1 MPSPKKPDFGG
12 ARGSNTGDD
21 FHEFWAMRQALRL
34 IERGSG
40 LSAMALEGLTA
51 DVGTGSDWDGVD
63 CTLLYGTERETT
75 ADRIELQQLKYSA
88 ANASASWTVA
98 RISAA
103 KTSKPESSVIGRM
116 ATAYAALVA
125 KRSAHDP
132 ITVSVQ
138 LVTNQQIDDALSKA
152 IGEGKAID
160 VADQSKIPEIS
171 SDLQTLVKA
180 SGLALSDFCRFTR
193 SFDLVGATGS
203 RFLIENDVLK
213 RISQWEDIEFVEI
226 ASELRRYVHD
236 LMLPERAGEFVTP
249 DDILLKL
256 GAGDPSVLFPA
267 PSYID
272 FVDQPVKRESILDA
286 AKALGR
292 DENQYL
298 CLHGNGGLGK
308 TTALQLIAAELPER
322 SVMVVYDCYGA
333 GSYLDA
339 SKSRHRQRDA
349 FVQLANEMAERLQLP
364 TYLVPRDRTDFPRA
378 LRRRIEEAATLLSS
392 LSEEALLV
400 ITADA
405 IDNASTAARSKHPP
419 EPSFAQDLM
428 SLDDLPTN
436 VRILVSCRTSRLPE
450 LSIPARFQRIELKPF
465 APPETAEY
473 VRKFWNAD
481 DDWIDEFHKLSKGVP
496 RVQSYALKSA
506 TDDYAQAIDALRPDG
521 KALDQIFQTQLIE
534 AFRKH
539 GDEGA
544 IRRFCAA
551 VTHLPRP
558 VPIEV
563 LSSVLN
569 VSRSALVDI
578 VADLVPGFTLDDDK
592 IGFADEDFEAYARA
606 AGAEQLSEITR
617 AAADYFL
624 ATASTSAYAA
634 LAVVPMMFSAGQYE
648 NLLNLVESEPEP
660 PTGLLP
666 DVAQRREIGIQRLHT
681 AIRVCR
687 TAGNNSRALRF
698 ILMGAEA
705 VHSDDNLR
713 QFLIA
718 HRSLSVRFAED
729 SVRRLVLRDPDYVAS
744 HGPVLLQMIGHRT
757 GPNNRSSAHELRKR
771 VNAWFRLRWDTYEED
786 RAEHEH
792 ARAWSIEAEDF
803 AQILCADLSTSGVSA
818 AVSRYRGVRP
828 WRFAMNAGLAVVD
841 RLLAKGK
848 FEIVNEIAD
857 SLPLHRAVFVLVPLA
872 MSGAVVD
879 LARLEKGV
887 RALYALA
894 KPSAKLLERHGLN
907 QEIGPKIVDIIIS
920 GVELLVMRGRPPA
933 ELKSWLSPFVDTET
947 RRVDRLYGSH
957 HNLLDA
963 IMRCFYLCEA
973 LEGRAGKDVDPLAS
987 RPKPEG
993 KPNNSRGYQDTSQHD
1008 RELHEVVGSVSRVYA
1023 WRAQFIAAN
1032 GTMGATDGLAQDAL
1046 RHLSE
1051 NAWSINRH
1059 YESSGMRAKAAE
1071 SIAILAGEPK
1081 LAKEVVQF
1089 ALTVRN
1095 RWSSHGARNAETLLA
1110 RLRNVKA
1117 LHGDLVSSIANDAHN
1132 VRRDK
1137 IGAADKSSILARFAE
1152 WLLWISP
1159 DDSRALFDVALEVA
1173 AELDSEIMDQIRA
1186 VAALVKRGQSATESP
1201 EMELA
1206 RAFSDV
1212 LEDAGIRLENV
1223 EGFPWDAGMRTLVLL
1238 DLNTALSC
1246 AARWQDT
1253 DVASF
1258 HQTLNTLIDEGVR
1271 RQQLSAGQS
1280 ASLMLFLKEVEA
1292 EPVVSVIDAAREH
1305 HLICVRLAEFFAE
1318 NILLER
1324 VAFDDAATSL
1334 IVNKGSGRWSDEYKR
1349 QKHFLRSLA
1358 AAPSDEPIVTRTGSR
1373 RHQRETIQVTWTRE
1387 DLTDSE
1393 RLGQK
1398 IERALTDARDQKRYV
1413 SALEILATAR
1423 GAVDLTDRVAHL
1435 DALIT
1440 MKADISDSDFVSGLL
1455 AALSEWK
1462 SQPAIQRWCRTKLP
1476 DAISEYLPAFSR
1488 YFPRDD
1494 GRLDRALELSEA
1506 STEQV
1511 LSILMSGI
1519 ERNVG
1524 VMSAGA
1530 LFAIVGRVA
1539 VSLPAAEARETAAW
1553 YIRRLYDRLAD
1564 EDKASPDVADI
1575 PTTTDQALGRFFFSL
1590 LGDVDVYVR
1599 WRAAHAVRYLAH
1611 FGEKSTFEAVW
1622 GQFQRTIDIAFRQPD
1637 APYYWLASRLWLL
1650 IATDRIAQDYSALVA
1665 PIGSQLFSVATDQ
1678 SLPHILMRDYAA
1690 DTCRKLVAANA
1701 MNLTRVQTKELKSV
1715 NKSRLP
1721 KGTKKERNYGGYNF
1735 FDQRKNPRLRFHFDM
1750 MDTLRYWYSS
1760 WIGIFEDLTEGDFV
1774 ETADKY
1780 ISDVWG
1786 VIDEPPYGSSEK
1798 RKGRFNDRSWQR
1810 SSHSHGSLPTLE
1822 RYQSHLEWHAMWCAG
1837 GEILKSHR
1845 LAKQD
1850 WDYGSLGYEIRID
1863 KLTVPP
1869 IWLSDLVGSRPLLEG
1884 FWRPPQRPI
1893 SEWRKDATDTEIIAE
1908 IMVADRPGYLVVDQ
1922 STTTASRT
1930 FRHEVRIHTSLVSPA
1945 TASALVRALQT
1956 TWDDFDYRIP
1966 PEGDDL
1972 EIDDGDYVLRGWLKS
1987 NDGDSR
1993 FDRNDRFCN
2002 AARRIECEPGRTITS
2017 MLGLSRSTDRGARWF
2032 RSNHSEPTF
2041 LYEVWGHP
2049 EVEDDRE
2056 IYYDDDVRSGGYR
2069 LLVRISDLAEFLHSQ
2084 GMDLI
2089 LEAGLHRDEKGK
2101 SSSSYDDKESTEVRF
2116 DRLFLFKMDGTIQA
2130 AERDVGTWRQDS

>member
-1 MPSPKKPDFGG
+1 
-12 ARGSNTGDD
+12 
-21 FHEFWAMRQALRL
+21 MRQALCL

-51 DVGTGSDWDGVD
+51 DAGTGGEWDGVD
-63 CTLLYGTERETT
+63 CTLLYGAERETT
-75 ADRIELQQLKYSA
+75 ADRVELQQLKYSA

-103 KTSKPESSVIGRM
+103 KTAKPESSVIGKM

-125 KRSAHDP
+125 KRTAYAP

-138 LVTNQQIDDALSKA
+138 LVTNQQIDDALIQA
-152 IGEGKAID
+152 IDEAKAID
-160 VADQSKIPEIS
+160 VSGRSKRPEIS
-171 SDLQTLVKA
+171 SNLQTLVKA
-180 SGLALSDFCRFTR
+180 SGLALSDFCQFAR

-203 RFLIENDVLK
+203 RFLIESDVLK

-236 LMLPERAGEFVTP
+236 LMLPERAGELITP
-249 DDILLKL
+249 HDILLKL

-272 FVDQPVKRESILDA
+272 FVDQPVKRTSISDA
-286 AKALGR
+286 AKALGG
-292 DENQYL
+292 DENQYF
-298 CLHGNGGLGK
+298 CLHGSGGLGK

-349 FVQLANEMAERLQLP
+349 FVQLANEIAESLQLP
-364 TYLVPRDRTDFPRA
+364 TYLVPRDHTDFPRA
-378 LRRRIEEAATLLSS
+378 LRRRIDEAAKLLSS
-392 LSEEALLV
+392 LSDKALLV
-400 ITADA
+400 VTADA

-436 VRILVSCRTSRLPE
+436 VRVLVSCRSSRLSE
-450 LSIPARFQRIELKPF
+450 LSIPARFRRIELEPF
-465 APPETAEY
+465 ALPETAEY
-473 VRKFWNAD
+473 VRKFWNAS

-506 TDDYAQAIDALRPDG
+506 PEDYAQAINALRPDG
-521 KALDQIFQTQLIE
+521 KALGQIFQTQLVE
-534 AFRKH
+534 AFRKY
-539 GDEGA
+539 GDEQA

-558 VPIEV
+558 VPIDV
-563 LSSVLN
+563 LSSVLD
-569 VSRSALVDI
+569 VSKSALVDI
-578 VADLVPGFTLDDDK
+578 VADLVPGFTLDDGK

-606 AGAEQLSEITR
+606 AGAEQLADITR
-617 AAADYFL
+617 GAADHFF

-648 NLLNLVESEPEP
+648 SLLNFVEREPEP
-660 PTGLLP
+660 PAGLLP
-666 DVAQRREIGIQRLHT
+666 DVAQRREIGIQRLRT

-698 ILMGAEA
+698 IMMGAEA

-713 QFLIA
+713 QFLVA
-718 HRSLSVRFAED
+718 HRSLSIRFAED
-729 SVRRLVLRDPDYVAS
+729 SVRRLVLRDPDNVKS
-744 HGPVLLQMIGHRT
+744 HGPILLQMIGHQT
-757 GPNNRSSAHELRKR
+757 GPDNSSSARELRKR

-786 RAEHEH
+786 RAEHER

-803 AQILCADLSTSGVSA
+803 AQILYADLSSSGVSA
-818 AVSRYRGVRP
+818 AVSRYRGLRP
-828 WRFAMNAGLAVVD
+828 WRFAMDAGLAVVD
-841 RLLAKGK
+841 RLLAEGQ
-848 FEIVNEIAD
+848 IDVVREIAD

-872 MSGAVVD
+872 MSGVPVD
-879 LARLEKGV
+879 LKRLERGV
-887 RALYALA
+887 RALSALA
-894 KPSAKLLERHGLN
+894 KPNAKLLERYGPS
-907 QEIGPKIVDIIIS
+907 QEIGPQIVDIIIS
-920 GVELLVMRGRPPA
+920 GIELLVMRGRHPT
-933 ELKSWLSPFVDTET
+933 ELKSWLSPFLDPET
-947 RRVDRLYGSH
+947 RRIDRLYGSH
-957 HNLLDA
+957 HVLLDA
-963 IMRCFYLCEA
+963 IMRSYFLCEA
-973 LEGRAGKDVDPLAS
+973 LEGRVGKDVDPLAP

-993 KPNNSRGYQDTSQHD
+993 KPDSGRGYQDTSQHD
-1008 RELHEVVGSVSRVYA
+1008 RELREVVGSVSRAYA
-1023 WRAQFIAAN
+1023 WRAQFIASSSTIEA
-1032 GTMGATDGLAQDAL
+1032 DSGLAQDAL

-1071 SIAILAGEPK
+1071 SIAILAGEPR
-1081 LAKEVVQF
+1081 LAKEIVQF

-1095 RWSSHGARNAETLLA
+1095 RWSSYGARNADTLLA

-1117 LHGDLVSSIANDAHN
+1117 LHGDLVSSIANEAHN

-1137 IGAADKSSILARFAE
+1137 IGAADKSSILAQFAE

-1159 DDSRALFDVALEVA
+1159 DDSRALFDTALEVA

-1186 VAALVKRGQSATESP
+1186 VAALAERGQSAAKAP

-1206 RAFSDV
+1206 RAFSNV

-1223 EGFPWDAGMRTLVLL
+1223 EGFPWDAGIRTLVLL

-1246 AARWQDT
+1246 SARWQDT

-1258 HQTLNTLIDEGVR
+1258 RQTLNPLIDEGVKR
-1271 RQQLSAGQS
+1271 RQLSAGQS
-1280 ASLMLFLKEVEA
+1280 ASLMLFLREVEA

-1305 HLICVRLAEFFAE
+1305 HPICVQLAEFFAE

-1324 VAFDDAATSL
+1324 VAFGDAATSL
-1334 IVNKGSGRWSDEYKR
+1334 VINKGSGRWSDKYKE

-1358 AAPSDEPIVTRTGSR
+1358 EAPSEQPVITRTGAR
-1373 RHQRETIQVTWTRE
+1373 KQKREKLEVTWTRD

-1398 IERALTDARDQKRYV
+1398 LESTLTEARDQKRYV

-1423 GAVDLTDRVAHL
+1423 MAVDLADRLAHL
-1435 DALIT
+1435 EALIE
-1440 MKADISDSDFVSGLL
+1440 MKANIADSDLVSGLL

-1462 SQPAIQRWCRTKLP
+1462 TQPAVQRWCRTKLP

-1506 STEQV
+1506 SPEQV

-1539 VSLPAAEARETAAW
+1539 VSLPSVDAHETAAW
-1553 YIRRLYDRLAD
+1553 YIWRLYDRLSD

-1575 PTTTDQALGRFFFSL
+1575 PHTTEQALGRFFFSL

-1599 WRAAHAVRYLAH
+1599 WRAAHAVRCLAH
-1611 FGEKSTFEAVW
+1611 FGERSTFEAVW
-1622 GQFQRTIDIAFRQPD
+1622 GQFERTTDIAFRQPD

-1650 IATDRIAQDYSALVA
+1650 IATDRIALDCPALVA
-1665 PIGSQLFSVATDQ
+1665 PIGSRLFAVATNKA
-1678 SLPHILMRDYAA
+1678 LPHILMRDYAA
-1690 DTCRKLVAANA
+1690 DACRKLLAANA
-1701 MNLTRVQTKELKSV
+1701 MNFTRVQTKELKSV
-1715 NKSRLP
+1715 NKSLLP
-1721 KGTKKERNYGGYNF
+1721 KGTKKGRNYGSYNF
-1735 FDQRKNPRLRFHFDM
+1735 FNQKKNPRLRFHFDT

-1760 WIGIFEDLTEGDFV
+1760 WIGIFEDLTEADFI

-1786 VIDEPPYGSSEK
+1786 VVDDPPYGSREK
-1798 RKGRFNDRSWQR
+1798 RNGRFNDRSWQR

-1837 GEILKSHR
+1837 GKTLETHR
-1845 LAKQD
+1845 LAQQE
-1850 WDYGSLGYEIRID
+1850 WDYGSLEYEIRID
-1863 KLTVPP
+1863 KLTEPP

-1884 FWRPPQRPI
+1884 FWRPPQRPVA
-1893 SEWRKDATDTEIIAE
+1893 EWRKDATDTEILAE

-1922 STTTASRT
+1922 SATTVSRA
-1930 FRHEVRIHTSLVSPA
+1930 FRHEVRINTSLVSSA
-1945 TASALVRALQT
+1945 TALALVRALQT
-1956 TWDDFDYRIP
+1956 TWDSFDYRIP
-1966 PEGDDL
+1966 PESDDL
-1972 EIDDGDYVLRGWLKS
+1972 EINDGDYQLRGWLRS

-1993 FDRNDRFCN
+1993 FDRTDRFSN
-2002 AARRIECEPGRTITS
+2002 SIRRIECEPGRAVKEA
-2017 MLGLSRSTDRGARWF
+2017 LGLSYQFDQCARWY
-2032 RSNHSEPTF
+2032 RANDSEPTF
-2041 LYEVWGHP
+2041 IYEAWGHP
-2049 EVEDDRE
+2049 EAENDRE
-2056 IYYDDDVRSGGYR
+2056 AYYGDDVRSDGYR
-2069 LLVRISDLAEFLHSQ
+2069 LLVRISDLAEFLNGQ
-2084 GMDLI
+2084 GTDLI

-2116 DRLFLFKMDGTIQA
+2116 DRLFLFRLDGTIQA
-2130 AERDVGTWRQDS
+2130 AERDVGAWR

>member
-1 MPSPKKPDFGG
+1 MASSPKADFGG

-34 IERGSG
+34 IERDSR
-40 LSAMALEGLTA
+40 LRAMALEGLSA
-51 DVGTGSDWDGVD
+51 DAGTGSEWDGVD
-63 CTLLYGTERETT
+63 CTLLYGAEGETT
-75 ADRIELQQLKYSA
+75 ADRVELQQLKYSA
-88 ANASASWTVA
+88 ANASASWTIS

-103 KTSKPESSVIGRM
+103 KTAKPESSVIGKM
-116 ATAYAALVA
+116 AKAYTALVA
-125 KRSAHDP
+125 KRIAHDP
-132 ITVSVQ
+132 ITVTVQ
-138 LVTNQQIDDALSKA
+138 LVTNQRIDDALIKAIDEAKA
-152 IGEGKAID
+152 IG
-160 VADQSKIPEIS
+160 VSNQSKRPKIS
-171 SDLQTLVKA
+171 NDLQTLTKA
-180 SGLALSDFCRFTR
+180 SGLALSDFCEFAR

-236 LMLPERAGEFVTP
+236 LMLPERAGEFITP
-249 DDILLKL
+249 HDILLKL

-272 FVDQPVKRESILDA
+272 FVDQPVKRKSISNA
-286 AKALGR
+286 AKALGSGG
-292 DENQYL
+292 NQYF

-308 TTALQLIAAELPER
+308 TTALQLIAAELPQQ
-322 SVMVVYDCYGA
+322 SVMIVYDCYGA

-349 FVQLANEMAERLQLP
+349 FVQLANDVAESLQLP
-364 TYLVPRDRTDFPRA
+364 NYLVPRDNTDFPRA
-378 LRRRIEEAATLLSS
+378 LRRRIEEAAKLVSS
-392 LSEEALLV
+392 LNDEALLV
-400 ITADA
+400 FAVDA

-419 EPSFAQDLM
+419 EPSFAQDFM
-428 SLDDLPTN
+428 SLDDIPTN

-450 LSIPARFQRIELKPF
+450 LSIPARFQRIELEPF
-465 APPETAEY
+465 ALPETAEY

-481 DDWIDEFHKLSKGVP
+481 DDWINEFHKLSKGVP

-506 TDDYAQAIDALRPDG
+506 TDDYALAIDALRPYG
-521 KALDQIFQTQLIE
+521 KALDQIFQTQLVA

-539 GDEGA
+539 GDEQA

-551 VTHLPRP
+551 VTLLPRP
-558 VPIEV
+558 VPIGA

-569 VSRSALVDI
+569 VSSSALVDI

-592 IGFADEDFEAYARA
+592 IGFADEDFEAYART
-606 AGAEQLSEITR
+606 AGAEQLSDVTS

-634 LAVVPMMFSAGQYE
+634 LAVVPMMFSANRHE
-648 NLLNLVESEPEP
+648 NLLNFVEREPEP

-666 DVAQRREIGIQRLHT
+666 DVVQRREIGVQRLRT
-681 AIRVCR
+681 AIKVCR

-698 ILMGAEA
+698 IMMGAEA

-713 QFLIA
+713 QFLIE

-744 HGPVLLQMIGHRT
+744 HGPILLQMIGHQK
-757 GPNNRSSAHELRKR
+757 GPDNRSSVYELRKR
-771 VNAWFRLRWDTYEED
+771 VNAWLRLRWDTYEED

-792 ARAWSIEAEDF
+792 ARAWSIEADDF
-803 AQILCADLSTSGVSA
+803 AQILYADLSTAGVSA
-818 AVSRYRGVRP
+818 AVGRYRGLRP
-828 WRFAMNAGLAVVD
+828 WRFAMDAGLAVVD
-841 RLLAKGK
+841 RLLAEGQ
-848 FEIVNEIAD
+848 FEIVSEIVD
-857 SLPLHRAVFVLVPLA
+857 SLPLHRAVFVLVSLA

-879 LARLEKGV
+879 LARLEDGV
-887 RALYALA
+887 RALSSLA
-894 KPSAKLLERHGLN
+894 KPSAKLLERYGPN
-907 QEIGPKIVDIIIS
+907 QEIGPQIVDIIIS
-920 GVELLVMRGRPPA
+920 GVELLVMRGRLPT
-933 ELKSWLSPFVDTET
+933 ELKSWLSPFLDAEA
-947 RRVDRLYGSH
+947 RRIDRLYASH
-957 HNLLDA
+957 HVLLDA
-963 IMRCFYLCEA
+963 IMRSYFLCEA
-973 LEGRAGKDVDPLAS
+973 LEGRVGKGVDPLAP
-987 RPKPEG
+987 RPKPEE
-993 KPNNSRGYQDTSQHD
+993 KPDSARGYQDTSQHD
-1008 RELHEVVGSVSRVYA
+1008 RELREVVGSVSKVYA
-1023 WRAQFIAAN
+1023 WRAQVIASS
-1032 GTMGATDGLAQDAL
+1032 GTLGAADGLAQDAL

-1071 SIAILAGEPK
+1071 SIAILAGEPT
-1081 LAKEVVQF
+1081 LSKEIVQF
-1089 ALTVRN
+1089 SLAVRN
-1095 RWSSHGARNAETLLA
+1095 RWSSYGARNAETLLA

-1117 LHGDLVSSIANDAHN
+1117 LHGDLVSSIANEAHN

-1186 VAALVKRGQSATESP
+1186 VAALVERGQPATESP
-1201 EMELA
+1201 KMELA

-1223 EGFPWDAGMRTLVLL
+1223 EGFPWDAGMRTLALL

-1258 HQTLNTLIDEGVR
+1258 HQTLNPVINEGVKR
-1271 RQQLSAGQS
+1271 RQLSAGQS
-1280 ASLMLFLKEVEA
+1280 ASLMLFLNEVEA
-1292 EPVVSVIDAAREH
+1292 GSVASVIDATLEH
-1305 HLICVRLAEFFAE
+1305 HPICVRLAEFFAE
-1318 NILLER
+1318 NILLQR
-1324 VAFDDAATSL
+1324 VAFGDAATHL
-1334 IVNKGSGRWSDEYKR
+1334 VVNKGSGRWSDEYKR

-1358 AAPSDEPIVTRTGSR
+1358 ATPSDEPIVTRTGSR
-1373 RHQRETIQVTWTRE
+1373 RHQREIIHVTWTRD

-1398 IERALTDARDQKRYV
+1398 LERTLTDARDQKRYV
-1413 SALEILATAR
+1413 SALEVLGTAR
-1423 GAVDLTDRVAHL
+1423 MAVDLTDRVAHL

-1440 MKADISDSDFVSGLL
+1440 MKADILDSDFVSGLL

-1462 SQPAIQRWCRTKLP
+1462 SQPAVQRWCRTKLP

-1506 STEQV
+1506 SAEQV

-1539 VSLPAAEARETAAW
+1539 VSLPAGDARETATW
-1553 YIRRLYDRLAD
+1553 YIRRLHDRLAV
-1564 EDKASPDVADI
+1564 EDKAAPEVADI
-1575 PTTTDQALGRFFFSL
+1575 PISTDQALGRFLFSL

-1599 WRAAHAVRYLAH
+1599 WRGAHAVRCLSH

-1622 GQFQRTIDIAFRQPD
+1622 DQFRRTTDVAFRQPD
-1637 APYYWLASRLWLL
+1637 APYYWLASRLWLV
-1650 IATDRIAQDYSALVA
+1650 IATDRIAEDYPKFVA
-1665 PIGSQLFSVATDQ
+1665 PISSQLFSVATDK

-1690 DTCRKLVAANA
+1690 DACRKLVAANA
-1701 MNLTRVQTKELKSV
+1701 MSLTRVQTKELKSV
-1715 NKSRLP
+1715 NKSSLP
-1721 KGTKKERNYGGYNF
+1721 KGTKKERNYGSYNF
-1735 FDQRKNPRLRFHFDM
+1735 FDQRDNPRLRFHFDT

-1786 VIDEPPYGSSEK
+1786 VIDEPPYGSKEK

-1822 RYQSHLEWHAMWCAG
+1822 RYQAHLEWHAMWCAG
-1837 GEILKSHR
+1837 GEILTSHR
-1845 LAKQD
+1845 LAQQE
-1850 WDYGSLGYEIRID
+1850 WDYGSLDYEIRID

-1893 SEWRKDATDTEIIAE
+1893 SEWRTDATDTEILAE

-1922 STTTASRT
+1922 SATTASRT
-1930 FRHEVRIHTSLVSPA
+1930 FRHKVRVHTSLVSPA

-1993 FDRNDRFCN
+1993 FDRNDRFSN
-2002 AARRIECEPGRTITS
+2002 SARRLECEPGRTITS

-2041 LYEVWGHP
+2041 IYEAWGHP

-2056 IYYDDDVRSGGYR
+2056 FYYDDDVRSGGYR
-2069 LLVRISDLAEFLHSQ
+2069 LLVRISDLAEFLHGQ

>member
-1 MPSPKKPDFGG
+1 MASSQQADFGG

-34 IERGSG
+34 IERDSG
-40 LSAMALEGLTA
+40 LSAIALEGLSA
-51 DVGTGSDWDGVD
+51 DAGTGSEWDGVD
-63 CTLLYGTERETT
+63 CTLLYGAERETT
-75 ADRIELQQLKYSA
+75 ADRVELQQLKYSA
-88 ANASASWTVA
+88 ANANASWTVP

-103 KTSKPESSVIGRM
+103 KTAKPESSVIGKM
-116 ATAYAALVA
+116 AKAYAALVA
-125 KRSAHDP
+125 KRIAHDP
-132 ITVSVQ
+132 ITVTVQ
-138 LVTNQQIDDALSKA
+138 LVTNQRIDDALIRA
-152 IGEGKAID
+152 IDEAKAID
-160 VADQSKIPEIS
+160 VSSQSKRPNIS
-171 SDLQTLVKA
+171 SDLQTLTKA
-180 SGLALSDFCRFTR
+180 SGLALPDFCAFAR

-236 LMLPERAGEFVTP
+236 LMLPERAGELVTP
-249 DDILLKL
+249 HDILLKL
-256 GAGDPSVLFPA
+256 GAGDQSVLFPA

-272 FVDQPVKRESILDA
+272 LVDQPVRRESISDA
-286 AKALGR
+286 AKGLVG
-292 DENQYL
+292 DGHQYF

-308 TTALQLIAAELPER
+308 TTALQLIAAELPEK

-349 FVQLANEMAERLQLP
+349 FVQLANEVAERLKLP
-364 TYLVPRDRTDFPRA
+364 TYLVPRDHTDFPRA
-378 LRRRIEEAATLLSS
+378 LRRRIDEAAKLLSS
-392 LSEEALLV
+392 LNDKALLV
-400 ITADA
+400 VAADA
-405 IDNASTAARSKHPP
+405 IDNASTAARAKHPP
-419 EPSFAQDLM
+419 ESSFAQDLM

-436 VRILVSCRTSRLPE
+436 VRILISCRTSRLPE
-450 LSIPARFQRIELKPF
+450 LSIPARFQRIELEPF
-465 APPETAEY
+465 ALPETAKY
-473 VRKFWNAD
+473 VRKFWNAS
-481 DDWIDEFHKLSKGVP
+481 DDWISEFHNLSKGVP

-506 TDDYAQAIDALRPDG
+506 TDDYAQAIDALRPEG
-521 KALDQIFQTQLIE
+521 KALDQIFQTQLAE

-539 GDEGA
+539 GDERA

-558 VPIEV
+558 VPIDV
-563 LSSVLN
+563 LSSILSI
-569 VSRSALVDI
+569 SRFALADI
-578 VADLVPGFTLDDDK
+578 VADLVPGFTLDDEK
-592 IGFADEDFEAYARA
+592 LGFADEDFEAYARV
-606 AGAEQLSEITR
+606 AGDEQLADVTCV
-617 AAADYFL
+617 AADYFN

-648 NLLNLVESEPEP
+648 KLLNLVEREPEP
-660 PTGLLP
+660 PVGLLP
-666 DVAQRREIGIQRLHT
+666 DVARRREIGIQRLRT

-687 TAGNNSRALRF
+687 NAGNNSRALRF
-698 ILMGAEA
+698 IMMGAEA
-705 VHSDDNLR
+705 THSDDNLR
-713 QFLIA
+713 QFLVE
-718 HRSLSVRFAED
+718 HRALSVRFAED
-729 SVRRLVLRDPDYVAS
+729 TIRRLILRDPDQIEN
-744 HGPVLLQMIGHRT
+744 HGAVLLQLIGHRT
-757 GPNNRSSAHELRKR
+757 GPENRSSAHEFRKR
-771 VNAWFRLRWDTYEED
+771 VNAWFKLRWDTYEENRTED
-786 RAEHEH
+786 EH
-792 ARAWSIEAEDF
+792 ARAWAIEPEDF
-803 AQILCADLSTSGVSA
+803 AQILYADLFSSDVAA
-818 AVSRYRGVRP
+818 AVSRYRGLRP
-828 WRFAMNAGLAVVD
+828 CRFAMEAGLTVVD
-841 RLLAKGK
+841 RLLAEGQIK
-848 FEIVNEIAD
+848 IVREIAD

-879 LARLEKGV
+879 PARLEDGL
-887 RALYALA
+887 RALFALA
-894 KPSAKLLERHGLN
+894 KPSTKLLERYGPN
-907 QEIGPKIVDIIIS
+907 QELGPRIVDIIIS
-920 GVELLVMRGRPPA
+920 GVEILVMSGRHPT
-933 ELKSWLSPFVDTET
+933 ELKSWLSPFLDRET
-947 RRVDRLYGSH
+947 RRIDRLYGSNH
-957 HNLLDA
+957 VLLDA
-963 IMRCFYLCEA
+963 IMRSYLLCEA
-973 LEGRAGKDVDPLAS
+973 LEGRVGKDVDPLAP

-993 KPNNSRGYQDTSQHD
+993 RPESGRGYQDTSQHD
-1008 RELHEVVGSVSRVYA
+1008 RKLREVVGSVSRVYA
-1023 WRAQFIAAN
+1023 WRAQFIASG
-1032 GTMGATDGLAQDAL
+1032 GTIGFADGLARDAL
-1046 RHLSE
+1046 KHLSE

-1059 YESSGMRAKAAE
+1059 YESDGMRAKAAE
-1071 SIAILAGEPK
+1071 SIAVLAGEPR

-1089 ALTVRN
+1089 ALTIRN
-1095 RWSSHGARNAETLLA
+1095 RWSSYGASSAETLLA

-1117 LHGDLVSSIANDAHN
+1117 LHGDLVSSIANEARS

-1159 DDSRALFDVALEVA
+1159 DDSRELFDIALEVA

-1186 VAALVKRGQSATESP
+1186 VASLAERGQSIAKAP

-1223 EGFPWDAGMRTLVLL
+1223 EGFPWDAGMRTLALL

-1246 AARWQDT
+1246 SARWQDT

-1258 HQTLNTLIDEGVR
+1258 HQTLNPLIDEGIKR
-1271 RQQLSAGQS
+1271 RQLSVGQS
-1280 ASLMLFLKEVEA
+1280 ASLMLFLEEVEA

-1305 HLICVRLAEFFAE
+1305 DQIGVQLAEFFAE
-1318 NILLER
+1318 NVLLDR
-1324 VAFDDAATSL
+1324 ASFGDAATSL
-1334 IVNKGSGRWSDEYKR
+1334 VVNKGSGHWAEEYKK

-1358 AAPSDEPIVTRTGSR
+1358 AAPSDESVITRTGSR
-1373 RHQRETIQVTWTRE
+1373 RQQRDAIQVTWARD

-1398 IERALTDARDQKRYV
+1398 LERTLTEARDQKRYV
-1413 SALEILATAR
+1413 SALEILANAR
-1423 GAVDLTDRVAHL
+1423 RSVDLTDRIAHL
-1435 DALIT
+1435 DALIK

-1462 SQPAIQRWCRTKLP
+1462 SQPAVQRWCRTKLP

-1511 LSILMSGI
+1511 LLILMSGI

-1539 VSLPAAEARETAAW
+1539 VSLPVGDARETAAW

-1564 EDKASPDVADI
+1564 EDKASPDAADI
-1575 PTTTDQALGRFFFSL
+1575 PTTTDEALGRFFYSL

-1599 WRAAHAVRYLAH
+1599 WRAAHAIRCLAH

-1622 GQFQRTIDIAFRQPD
+1622 GQSERTADIAFRQPD

-1650 IATDRIAQDYSALVA
+1650 IATDRIALDCSAFVA
-1665 PIGSQLFSVATDQ
+1665 PIGSRLFTIATDKA
-1678 SLPHILMRDYAA
+1678 LPHILMRDYAA
-1690 DTCRKLVAANA
+1690 DACRKLVAANVLS
-1701 MNLTRVQTKELKSV
+1701 LTRVQIKELKSV
-1715 NKSRLP
+1715 NKSSLP
-1721 KGTKKERNYGGYNF
+1721 KGTKKQRNYGSYNF
-1735 FDQRKNPRLRFHFDM
+1735 FDQSKNPRLRFHFDA

-1760 WIGIFEDLTEGDFV
+1760 WIGIFEDLTEADFI

-1786 VIDEPPYGSSEK
+1786 VIDEPPYGSREK
-1798 RKGRFNDRSWQR
+1798 RNGRFNDRTWQR

-1822 RYQSHLEWHAMWCAG
+1822 RYQSYLEWHAMWCAG
-1837 GEILKSHR
+1837 GEILTSHR
-1845 LAKQD
+1845 LAQHD
-1850 WDYGSLGYEIRID
+1850 WDYGSLDYEIRID

-1869 IWLSDLVGSRPLLEG
+1869 IWLSDLVGGRPLLAS

-1893 SEWRKDATDTEIIAE
+1893 AEWRKDATDPEILAE

-1922 STTTASRT
+1922 SATTASRT
-1930 FRHEVRIHTSLVSPA
+1930 FRHEVRVSTGLVSSD
-1945 TASALVRALQT
+1945 TAPALVRALQT
-1956 TWDDFDYRIP
+1956 TWDDLDYRIP

-1972 EIDDGDYVLRGWLKS
+1972 EIDAGDYVLRGWLKS

-2002 AARRIECEPGRTITS
+2002 GARRVECEPGSVVSR
-2017 MLGLSRSTDRGARWF
+2017 LLSLTRQTGRGCQWF
-2032 RSNHSEPTF
+2032 RPGQSEPTF
-2041 LYEVWGHP
+2041 IYEVWGHP

-2056 IYYDDDVRSGGYR
+2056 IYYDDDVRSDGYR
-2069 LLVRISDLAEFLHSQ
+2069 LLVRISDLAEFLHSR
-2084 GMDLI
+2084 GMEMI
-2089 LEAGLHRDEKGK
+2089 MESGLRRDEKGK

-2116 DRLFLFKMDGTIQA
+2116 VRLFLFRLDGTIQA
-2130 AERDVGTWRQDS
+2130 AERDVGAWRQDS

>member
-1 MPSPKKPDFGG
+1 MPSSKKPDFGG

-51 DVGTGSDWDGVD
+51 EAGTGSEWDGVD
-63 CTLLYGTERETT
+63 CTLLYGAERETT
-75 ADRIELQQLKYSA
+75 ADRVELQQLKYSA

-103 KTSKPESSVIGRM
+103 KTAKPESSVIGKM
-116 ATAYAALVA
+116 ATAYAALMA
-125 KRSAHDP
+125 KR
-132 ITVSVQ
+132 TVHAATTVTVR
-138 LVTNQQIDDALSKA
+138 LVTNQQIDDTLIKA
-152 IGEGKAID
+152 VGEAKAID
-160 VADQSKIPEIS
+160 VASQSKIPAIS
-171 SDLQTLVKA
+171 SDLQALVKA
-180 SGLALSDFCRFTR
+180 SGLALSDFCQFAR
-193 SFDLVGATGS
+193 SLDLVGATGS
-203 RFLIENDVLK
+203 RFLIESDVLK

-226 ASELRRYVHD
+226 ASELRRYIHD

-249 DDILLKL
+249 HDILLKL

-272 FVDQPVKRESILDA
+272 FVDQPVKRTSISNA
-286 AKALGR
+286 AKALGG
-292 DENQYL
+292 DGNQYF

-308 TTALQLIAAELPER
+308 TTALQLIAAELPEQ

-349 FVQLANEMAERLQLP
+349 FVQLANEVAERLQLP
-364 TYLVPRDRTDFPRA
+364 TYLVPRDHTDFPRA
-378 LRRRIEEAATLLSS
+378 IRRRIEEAAMLLSS
-392 LSEEALLV
+392 LSARALLV

-428 SLDDLPTN
+428 SLENLPTN
-436 VRILVSCRTSRLPE
+436 VRILISCRTSRLPE
-450 LSIPARFQRIELKPF
+450 LSIPARFQRIELEPF
-465 APPETAEY
+465 ALPETAEY
-473 VRKFWNAD
+473 VRKFWNAN
-481 DDWIDEFHKLSKGVP
+481 DDWIGEFHRLSKGVP

-506 TDDYAQAIDALRPDG
+506 AEDYAQAIDALRPDG
-521 KALDQIFQTQLIE
+521 KALDQIFQTQLVE

-539 GDEGA
+539 GDEGE

-558 VPIEV
+558 VPVDV

-569 VSRSALVDI
+569 VSKSALLDI

-606 AGAEQLSEITR
+606 AGAEQLAEVTR
-617 AAADYFL
+617 AAADHFL

-648 NLLNLVESEPEP
+648 NLLNLVETEPAP
-660 PTGLLP
+660 PVGLLP
-666 DVAQRREIGIQRLHT
+666 DVAQRREIGTQRLRT

-687 TAGNNSRALRF
+687 NAGNNSRALRF
-698 ILMGAEA
+698 IMMGAEA

-718 HRSLSVRFAED
+718 HRALSVRFAED
-729 SVRRLVLRDPDYVAS
+729 SVRRLILRDPDYVES
-744 HGPVLLQMIGHRT
+744 HGPILLQLIGHRT
-757 GPNNRSSAHELRKR
+757 GPDNRSSAHEFRKR
-771 VNAWFRLRWDTYEED
+771 VNAWFRLRSDTYEED
-786 RAEHEH
+786 RAEDEH
-792 ARAWSIEAEDF
+792 ARAWAIEAEDF
-803 AQILCADLSTSGVSA
+803 AQILHADLSTSGVAA
-818 AVSRYRGVRP
+818 AVSRYRGLP
-828 WRFAMNAGLAVVD
+828 WRFAMDAGLAVVD
-841 RLLAKGK
+841 RLLAEGQI
-848 FEIVNEIAD
+848 EIVKEIAD
-857 SLPLHRAVFVLVPLA
+857 SLPLHRAVFLLVPLA

-879 LARLEKGV
+879 LARLEEGV
-887 RALYALA
+887 RALCALA
-894 KPSAKLLERHGLN
+894 KPSTKLLERYGPN
-907 QEIGPKIVDIIIS
+907 QEIGPHIVDIIIS
-920 GVELLVMRGRPPA
+920 GVELLVMRGRHPT
-933 ELKSWLSPFVDTET
+933 ELKSWLSPFLDSET
-947 RRVDRLYGSH
+947 RRIDRLYGSH
-957 HNLLDA
+957 HALLDA
-963 IMRCFYLCEA
+963 IMRSYFLCEA
-973 LEGRAGKDVDPLAS
+973 LEGHVGKDVDPLAP

-993 KPNNSRGYQDTSQHD
+993 KPDSGRGYQDTSQHD
-1008 RELHEVVGSVSRVYA
+1008 RELREVVGSVSRVYA
-1023 WRAQFIAAN
+1023 WRAQFIVASEPMAA
-1032 GTMGATDGLAQDAL
+1032 DSGLAQDAL

-1051 NAWSINRH
+1051 NAWNINRH

-1071 SIAILAGEPK
+1071 SIAVLAAEPK
-1081 LAKEVVQF
+1081 LAKEIVQF

-1095 RWSSHGARNAETLLA
+1095 RWSSYGARNAETLLV

-1117 LHGDLVSSIANDAHN
+1117 LHADLLSSIATEARS

-1159 DDSRALFDVALEVA
+1159 DDSRALFDTALEVA

-1186 VAALVKRGQSATESP
+1186 VAALAEKGQPATKAP
-1201 EMELA
+1201 EGDLA

-1238 DLNTALSC
+1238 DLSTALSC
-1246 AARWQDT
+1246 SARWQDR

-1258 HQTLNTLIDEGVR
+1258 YQTLNPLIDEGVR
-1271 RQQLSAGQS
+1271 RGQFSVGQS
-1280 ASLMLFLKEVEA
+1280 ASLVQFLREA
-1292 EPVVSVIDAAREH
+1292 DTETISSVIDAAQENH
-1305 HLICVRLAEFFAE
+1305 PTCIQLAEYFAQ
-1318 NILLER
+1318 NLLLER
-1324 VAFDDAATSL
+1324 IAFSDAASSFV
-1334 IVNKGSGRWSDEYKR
+1334 IEKGFGRWAEEFKER
-1349 QKHFLRSLA
+1349 ERFLRSSVK
-1358 AAPSDEPIVTRTGSR
+1358 APAEKPVVVARTRSR
-1373 RHQRETIQVTWTRE
+1373 RQPRETPKVVWTRD
-1387 DLTDSE
+1387 DLTDAE

-1398 IERALTDARDQKRYV
+1398 LERTLTEARDRKRYV
-1413 SALEILATAR
+1413 SALEVLTTAR
-1423 GAVDLTDRVAHL
+1423 KSIDLGDRVAHL
-1435 DALIT
+1435 DALIA
-1440 MKADISDSDFVSGLL
+1440 MKANVSDSDLVSGLL

-1462 SQPAIQRWCRTKLP
+1462 TQPAVQRWCRTKLP
-1476 DAISEYLPAFSR
+1476 EAISEFLPAFSR

-1494 GRLDRALELSEA
+1494 GRLDRALELSEVSA
-1506 STEQV
+1506 EQV

-1539 VSLPAAEARETAAW
+1539 ISLPADDARETAAW

-1575 PTTTDQALGRFFFSL
+1575 PNNTEQALGRFFFSL

-1599 WRAAHAVRYLAH
+1599 WRAAHAVRCLAH
-1611 FGEKSTFEAVW
+1611 FGERSTFEAVW
-1622 GQFQRTIDIAFRQPD
+1622 GEFERESDLAFRQPD

-1650 IATDRIAQDYSALVA
+1650 IATDRIALDHPALVA
-1665 PIGSQLFSVATDQ
+1665 PVGSRLFAVATDKA
-1678 SLPHILMRDYAA
+1678 LPHILMRDYAA
-1690 DTCRKLVAANA
+1690 DACGKLVAASL
-1701 MNLTRVQTKELKSV
+1701 MILTDAQTKDLKSV
-1715 NKSRLP
+1715 NKSPLP
-1721 KGTKKERNYGGYNF
+1721 KGTKKERNYGSYNF

-1760 WIGIFEDLTEGDFV
+1760 WIGIFEDLTEATFI

-1786 VIDEPPYGSSEK
+1786 VIDEPPYGSREK
-1798 RKGRFNDRSWQR
+1798 RKGRFNDRSWRR

-1822 RYQSHLEWHAMWCAG
+1822 RYQSYLEWHAMWCAG
-1837 GEILKSHR
+1837 GEILETHR
-1845 LAKQD
+1845 LAPHD
-1850 WDYGSLGYEIRID
+1850 WDYGSLEYEIHID

-1869 IWLSDLVGSRPLLEG
+1869 IWLSDLVGNRPLLEG

-1893 SEWRKDATDTEIIAE
+1893 AEWRKDATDTEILAE
-1908 IMVADRPGYLVVDQ
+1908 IMVADWPGYLVVDQ
-1922 STTTASRT
+1922 SATTASRT
-1930 FRHEVRIHTSLVSPA
+1930 FRHEVTVSTSLVSPD
-1945 TASALVRALQT
+1945 TAPALMRALQT

-1993 FDRNDRFCN
+1993 FDRTDRFCN
-2002 AARRIECEPGRTITS
+2002 GARRIECEPGPAITKV
-2017 MLGLSRSTDRGARWF
+2017 LGLSRQTDRGARWF

-2041 LYEVWGHP
+2041 IYEVWGHP

-2056 IYYDDDVRSGGYR
+2056 IYYDDDVRSDGYR
-2069 LLVRISDLAEFLHSQ
+2069 LLVRMSDLAEYLNGQ
-2084 GMDLI
+2084 GMELI
-2089 LEAGLHRDEKGK
+2089 MEAGSRRDEKGK
-2101 SSSSYDDKESTEVRF
+2101 RSSSYDDKESTEVRF
-2116 DRLFLFKMDGTIQA
+2116 DRLFLFRVDGTIQA
-2130 AERDVGTWRQDS
+2130 AERDIGTWRQDS

>member
-1 MPSPKKPDFGG
+1 MASSQKADFGG

-34 IERGSG
+34 IERGSR

-51 DVGTGSDWDGVD
+51 DAGTGSEWDGVD
-63 CTLLYGTERETT
+63 CTLLYGAEQETT
-75 ADRIELQQLKYSA
+75 ADRVELQQLKYSA
-88 ANASASWTVA
+88 ANASASWTVS

-103 KTSKPESSVIGRM
+103 KTAKPETSVIGKM
-116 ATAYAALVA
+116 AKAYAVLVS
-125 KRSAHDP
+125 KRRAHDP
-132 ITVSVQ
+132 ITVTVQ
-138 LVTNQQIDDALSKA
+138 LVTNQRIDDALIKAIDEAKA
-152 IGEGKAID
+152 IGVSG
-160 VADQSKIPEIS
+160 QSKRSKIS
-171 SDLQTLVKA
+171 SDLQTLTKA
-180 SGLALSDFCRFTR
+180 SGLALSDFCQFAR

-213 RISQWEDIEFVEI
+213 RISQWEDIEFIEI

-236 LMLPERAGEFVTP
+236 LMLPERAGEFITP
-249 DDILLKL
+249 HDILLKL

-272 FVDQPVKRESILDA
+272 FVDQPVKRKSISDA
-286 AKALGR
+286 AKALKNGG
-292 DENQYL
+292 NQYF
-298 CLHGNGGLGK
+298 CLHGSGGLGK
-308 TTALQLIAAELPER
+308 TTALQLIAAELPQQ
-322 SVMVVYDCYGA
+322 SVMIVYDCYGA

-349 FVQLANEMAERLQLP
+349 FVQLANEVAESLQLP
-364 TYLVPRDRTDFPRA
+364 TYLVPRDHTDFPRA
-378 LRRRIEEAATLLSS
+378 LRRRIEEAAKLVSS
-392 LSEEALLV
+392 LNDKALLV
-400 ITADA
+400 FAADA

-428 SLDDLPTN
+428 SLDDIPTN

-450 LSIPARFQRIELKPF
+450 LSIPARFQRIELEPF

-506 TDDYAQAIDALRPDG
+506 TDDYSQAINALRPDG

-558 VPIEV
+558 VPIDV

-578 VADLVPGFTLDDDK
+578 IADLVPGFTLDDDK

-606 AGAEQLSEITR
+606 AGAEQLSAITH

-624 ATASTSAYAA
+624 ETASTSAYAA

-666 DVAQRREIGIQRLHT
+666 DIAQRREIGIQRLRT

-698 ILMGAEA
+698 IMMGAEA
-705 VHSDDNLR
+705 VHSDNNLR
-713 QFLIA
+713 QFLIE

-729 SVRRLVLRDPDYVAS
+729 SARRLVLRDPDYVAS
-744 HGPVLLQMIGHRT
+744 HGPILLQMIGHQTR
-757 GPNNRSSAHELRKR
+757 PDNRSSVHELRKR
-771 VNAWFRLRWDTYEED
+771 VNAWLRLRWDTYEED

-803 AQILCADLSTSGVSA
+803 AQILYADLSTSGVSA
-818 AVSRYRGVRP
+818 AVSRYRGLRP
-828 WRFAMNAGLAVVD
+828 WRFAMDAGLAVVD
-841 RLLAKGK
+841 RLLAEGQ
-848 FEIVNEIAD
+848 FEIVSEIAD

-879 LARLEKGV
+879 LARLEDGV
-887 RALYALA
+887 RALSSLA
-894 KPSAKLLERHGLN
+894 KPSAKLLERYGPN
-907 QEIGPKIVDIIIS
+907 QEIGPQIVDIIIS
-920 GVELLVMRGRPPA
+920 GVELLAMRGRFPT
-933 ELKSWLSPFVDTET
+933 ELKSWLSPFLDAET
-947 RRVDRLYGSH
+947 RRVDRVYASH
-957 HNLLDA
+957 HVLLDA
-963 IMRCFYLCEA
+963 IMRSYFLCEA
-973 LEGRAGKDVDPLAS
+973 LEGRVGKDVDPLVP
-987 RPKPEG
+987 RPKQEG
-993 KPNNSRGYQDTSQHD
+993 KPYGGRGYQDTSQHD
-1008 RELHEVVGSVSRVYA
+1008 RELREVVGSVSRAYA
-1023 WRAQFIAAN
+1023 WRAQFIASS
-1032 GTMGATDGLAQDAL
+1032 GTIGTDSGLGLDAL
-1046 RHLSE
+1046 KHLSE

-1059 YESSGMRAKAAE
+1059 YETSGMRAKAAE
-1071 SIAILAGEPK
+1071 SIAVLAGEPK
-1081 LAKEVVQF
+1081 VAKEIVQF
-1089 ALTVRN
+1089 ILNVRN
-1095 RWSSHGARNAETLLA
+1095 SWSSFGTRNADTLIA

-1117 LHGDLVSSIANDAHN
+1117 LHGDLVSSIANEAHN

-1186 VAALVKRGQSATESP
+1186 MAALVKRGQSATESS
-1201 EMELA
+1201 ELELA

-1258 HQTLNTLIDEGVR
+1258 HHTLNPLIDEGVKR
-1271 RQQLSAGQS
+1271 RQLSAGQS
-1280 ASLMLFLKEVEA
+1280 ASLMLFLNEVEA
-1292 EPVVSVIDAAREH
+1292 EPVVSVIDAALKH
-1305 HLICVRLAEFFAE
+1305 HPICVQLAEFFAE
-1318 NILLER
+1318 SILLQR
-1324 VAFDDAATSL
+1324 VAFGDAATSL
-1334 IVNKGSGRWSDEYKR
+1334 VVNKGSGRWSDEYKR

-1358 AAPSDEPIVTRTGSR
+1358 AAPSDEPIVARTGSR
-1373 RHQRETIQVTWTRE
+1373 RHQREIIHVTWTRD

-1398 IERALTDARDQKRYV
+1398 LERTLTDARDQKRYV

-1423 GAVDLTDRVAHL
+1423 RAVDLTDRVAHL

-1440 MKADISDSDFVSGLL
+1440 MKADILDSDFVSGLL

-1462 SQPAIQRWCRTKLP
+1462 SQPAVQRWCRTKLP

-1494 GRLDRALELSEA
+1494 GRLDRALEFSEA
-1506 STEQV
+1506 SSEQV

-1539 VSLPAAEARETAAW
+1539 VSLPAGDARETAAW
-1553 YIRRLYDRLAD
+1553 YIRRLHDRLAV
-1564 EDKASPDVADI
+1564 EDKVSPDIADI

-1599 WRAAHAVRYLAH
+1599 WRAAHAVRCLAH
-1611 FGEKSTFEAVW
+1611 FGEKSTFEALW
-1622 GQFQRTIDIAFRQPD
+1622 GEFERTTDIAFRQPD

-1650 IATDRIAQDYSALVA
+1650 IATDRIALEFPAFVA
-1665 PIGSQLFSVATDQ
+1665 PIGSRLFAVATDNV
-1678 SLPHILMRDYAA
+1678 LPHILIRDYAA
-1690 DTCRKLVAANA
+1690 DACRKLVSANA
-1701 MNLTRVQTKELKSV
+1701 LSLTRPQKKVLKSV
-1715 NKSRLP
+1715 NKSLLP
-1721 KGTKKERNYGGYNF
+1721 MGTKKERNYGSYSF
-1735 FDQRKNPRLRFHFDM
+1735 FDQRKNPRLRFQFDT

-1760 WIGIFEDLTEGDFV
+1760 WIGIFEDLTEADFIA
-1774 ETADKY
+1774 TADRY

-1786 VIDEPPYGSSEK
+1786 VIDEPPYSSREK
-1798 RKGRFNDRSWQR
+1798 RKGRFSDRSWQR
-1810 SSHSHGSLPTLE
+1810 SSHSHGSLPTME
-1822 RYQSHLEWHAMWCAG
+1822 RYQSYLEWHAMWCAG
-1837 GEILKSHR
+1837 GETLTSHR
-1845 LAKQD
+1845 LAQHD
-1850 WDYGSLGYEIRID
+1850 WDYGSLDYEIRIG
-1863 KLTVPP
+1863 KLTAPP
-1869 IWLSDLVGSRPLLEG
+1869 IWLSDLVGSRPLLEN
-1884 FWRPPQRPI
+1884 FWRSPQRPI
-1893 SEWRKDATDTEIIAE
+1893 DEWRKDATDTEFLAE
-1908 IMVADRPGYLVVDQ
+1908 IMVADRPGYLVVYQ
-1922 STTTASRT
+1922 SATTASRT
-1930 FRHEVRIHTSLVSPA
+1930 FRQEVRVSTGLVSSD
-1945 TASALVRALQT
+1945 TAHALVRALQT
-1956 TWDDFDYRIP
+1956 TWDESGYLIP

-1972 EIDDGDYVLRGWLKS
+1972 EIDTDDYVLRGWLKS
-1987 NDGDSR
+1987 NDSDSR
-1993 FDRNDRFCN
+1993 FDRADRFSN
-2002 AARRIECEPGRTITS
+2002 GARRIECEPGRAITDV
-2017 MLGLSRSTDRGARWF
+2017 LGLSLQIDRGARWF
-2032 RSNHSEPTF
+2032 RSNDSEPTF
-2041 LYEVWGHP
+2041 IYEVWGHP

-2056 IYYDDDVRSGGYR
+2056 IYYDDRVRSDGYR
-2069 LLVRISDLAEFLHSQ
+2069 LLVRVSDLAEFLHSQ
-2084 GMDLI
+2084 RLEMI
-2089 LEAGLHRDEKGK
+2089 MEAGVRRDEKGK
-2101 SSSSYDDKESTEVRF
+2101 SSSSYDDKESTEVKF
-2116 DRLFLFKMDGTIQA
+2116 DRLFLFRMDGTIQA
-2130 AERDVGTWRQDS
+2130 AERDLGAWRQDS

>member
-1 MPSPKKPDFGG
+1 MPNSQKPDFGG

-51 DVGTGSDWDGVD
+51 DAGTGSEWDGVD

-75 ADRIELQQLKYSA
+75 ADRVELQQLKYSA
-88 ANASASWTVA
+88 ANSSTSWTVS
-98 RISAA
+98 RIAAA
-103 KTSKPESSVIGRM
+103 KKAKPESSVIGKM
-116 ATAYAALVA
+116 AKAYAALVA
-125 KRSAHDP
+125 KRIAQDP
-132 ITVSVQ
+132 ITVTVQ
-138 LVTNQQIDDALSKA
+138 LVTNQRIDDALIKAIDEAKA
-152 IGEGKAID
+152 IGVSG
-160 VADQSKIPEIS
+160 QSKRPKIS
-171 SDLQTLVKA
+171 SDLQTLTKA
-180 SGLALSDFCRFTR
+180 SGLALSDFCQFAR
-193 SFDLVGATGS
+193 SFDIVGATGS

-249 DDILLKL
+249 HDILLKL

-272 FVDQPVKRESILDA
+272 FVDQPVKRTSISDA
-286 AKALGR
+286 AEALGG
-292 DENQYL
+292 NGHQCF

-308 TTALQLIAAELPER
+308 TTALQLIAAELPEQ

-339 SKSRHRQRDA
+339 SKSRHRQREA
-349 FVQLANEMAERLQLP
+349 FVQLANEVAERLKLP
-364 TYLVPRDRTDFPRA
+364 TYLVPRNQTDFPRA
-378 LRRRIEEAATLLSS
+378 LRRRIDEAAKLLSS
-392 LSEEALLV
+392 LNDKALLV
-400 ITADA
+400 VTADA

-428 SLDDLPTN
+428 SLEDLPTN
-436 VRILVSCRTSRLPE
+436 VRILVSCRTSRLSE
-450 LSIPARFQRIELKPF
+450 LSIPARFQRIELEPF

-521 KALDQIFQTQLIE
+521 KALDQIFQTQLFE

-558 VPIEV
+558 VPINV

-592 IGFADEDFEAYARA
+592 IGFADEDFEAYARTV
-606 AGAEQLSEITR
+606 GAEHLSEITHT
-617 AAADYFL
+617 AADYFL
-624 ATASTSAYAA
+624 ATASMSAYAA

-660 PTGLLP
+660 PAGLLP
-666 DVAQRREIGIQRLHT
+666 DVAQRREIGIQRLRT

-729 SVRRLVLRDPDYVAS
+729 SVRRLVLRDPDYIAS
-744 HGPVLLQMIGHRT
+744 HGPIVLQMIGHRT
-757 GPNNRSSAHELRKR
+757 GPDNRSSAHELRKR
-771 VNAWFRLRWDTYEED
+771 VNAWFKLRWDTYEKD
-786 RAEHEH
+786 RAENEH

-803 AQILCADLSTSGVSA
+803 AQVLYADLSTSGVQA
-818 AVSRYRGVRP
+818 AVNRYRGVRP
-828 WRFAMNAGLAVVD
+828 WRFAMDAGLAVVD
-841 RLLAKGK
+841 RLLAEGK
-848 FEIVNEIAD
+848 FEIVNDIAD

-879 LARLEKGV
+879 LARLENGV

-894 KPSAKLLERHGLN
+894 KPSAKLLERYGSN
-907 QEIGPKIVDIIIS
+907 QEIGPQIVDVIIS
-920 GVELLVMRGRPPA
+920 GVELLVTRGRPPA
-933 ELKSWLSPFVDTET
+933 EFKILLSPFLDSET
-947 RRVDRLYGSH
+947 RRIDRLYASH
-957 HNLLDA
+957 HVLLDA

-973 LEGRAGKDVDPLAS
+973 LEGRVGKDVDPLAP

-993 KPNNSRGYQDTSQHD
+993 KPDSRRGYQDTGQHD
-1008 RELHEVVGSVSRVYA
+1008 RELRDVVGSVSRAYA

-1032 GTMGATDGLAQDAL
+1032 GTIGAADGLAQDAL

-1051 NAWSINRH
+1051 NSWSINRH

-1071 SIAILAGEPK
+1071 SIAVLAGEPK
-1081 LAKEVVQF
+1081 AANGIVQF
-1089 ALTVRN
+1089 ALAVRN
-1095 RWSSHGARNAETLLA
+1095 RWSSFGPRSAETLFA
-1110 RLRNVKA
+1110 RLRNVRT
-1117 LHGDLVSSIANDAHN
+1117 LHGDLVSSIADETGS

-1137 IGAADKSSILARFAE
+1137 IGAVDKSSILARFAE

-1159 DDSRALFDVALEVA
+1159 DDSRELFDIALEVA

-1186 VAALVKRGQSATESP
+1186 VAALAERGQSATKAP

-1258 HQTLNTLIDEGVR
+1258 DQTLNPAIDEGVKR
-1271 RQQLSAGQS
+1271 RQLSAGQS

-1292 EPVVSVIDAAREH
+1292 EPVISVIDAAREH
-1305 HLICVRLAEFFAE
+1305 YPICLQLAEFFAE
-1318 NILLER
+1318 TILLER
-1324 VAFDDAATSL
+1324 LAFGDAATSL
-1334 IVNKGSGRWSDEYKR
+1334 VVNKGSGRWSDEYKR

-1358 AAPSDEPIVTRTGSR
+1358 VATSDQPIVTRTGSR
-1373 RHQRETIQVTWTRE
+1373 TEQREAIQVTWTRD

-1398 IERALTDARDQKRYV
+1398 LERTLTDAREQKRYV

-1455 AALSEWK
+1455 AALSEWR
-1462 SQPAIQRWCRTKLP
+1462 SQLAVQRWCRTNLP
-1476 DAISEYLPAFSR
+1476 GAISEYLPAFSR
-1488 YFPRDD
+1488 YFPRDG

-1524 VMSAGA
+1524 VMSAGS

-1539 VSLPAAEARETAAW
+1539 VSLPAGDARETAAW
-1553 YIRRLYDRLAD
+1553 YIRRLYDRLTD

-1575 PTTTDQALGRFFFSL
+1575 PLTTDQALGRFFFSL

-1599 WRAAHAVRYLAH
+1599 WRAAHAVRCLAH

-1622 GQFQRTIDIAFRQPD
+1622 GQFERTTDVAFRQPD

-1650 IATDRIAQDYSALVA
+1650 IATDRIALDFPAFVA
-1665 PIGSQLFSVATDQ
+1665 PMGSRLFAVATDNA
-1678 SLPHILMRDYAA
+1678 LPHILMRDYATDA
-1690 DTCRKLVAANA
+1690 CRKLIAASA
-1701 MNLTRVQTKELKSV
+1701 LSLTSSQKKELKSV
-1715 NKSRLP
+1715 NKSLLP
-1721 KGTKKERNYGGYNF
+1721 KGTKKERSYGSYNF
-1735 FDQRKNPRLRFHFDM
+1735 FDQRKNPRLRFHFNT

-1760 WIGIFEDLTEGDFV
+1760 WIGIFEDLSEADFI
-1774 ETADKY
+1774 ETADRY

-1786 VIDEPPYGSSEK
+1786 VIDEPPYGSREK

-1810 SSHSHGSLPTLE
+1810 SSNSHGSLPTLE
-1822 RYQSHLEWHAMWCAG
+1822 RYQSYLEWHAMWCAG
-1837 GEILKSHR
+1837 GETLMSHR
-1845 LAKQD
+1845 LAQHD
-1850 WDYGSLGYEIRID
+1850 WDYGSLDYEIRIG

-1869 IWLSDLVGSRPLLEG
+1869 IWLSDLVGNRPLLEG
-1884 FWRPPQRPI
+1884 FWRSPQRPI
-1893 SEWRKDATDTEIIAE
+1893 DEWRKDATDTEILAE

-1922 STTTASRT
+1922 SATTASRT
-1930 FRHEVRIHTSLVSPA
+1930 FRHEVRVSTGLVSSD
-1945 TASALVRALQT
+1945 TAHALVRALQT
-1956 TWDDFDYRIP
+1956 TWDDLDYRIP

-1972 EIDDGDYVLRGWLKS
+1972 EIDTGDYVLRGWLKT

-1993 FDRNDRFCN
+1993 FDRADRFCN
-2002 AARRIECEPGRTITS
+2002 GARRIECEPGRAITKV
-2017 MLGLSRSTDRGARWF
+2017 LGLSRQTDHGARWF
-2032 RSNHSEPTF
+2032 RSGHAEPTF
-2041 LYEVWGHP
+2041 IYEVWGHP

-2056 IYYDDDVRSGGYR
+2056 IYYDDGVRSDGHR
-2069 LLVRISDLAEFLHSQ
+2069 LLVRISDLAEFLHGQ
-2084 GMDLI
+2084 GLEMI
-2089 LEAGLHRDEKGK
+2089 MEAGSRRDAKGK

-2116 DRLFLFKMDGTIQA
+2116 DRLLLFRLDGTIQA
-2130 AERDVGTWRQDS
+2130 AERDVGTWRQDC

>member
-1 MPSPKKPDFGG
+1 MPNSQKPDFSG

-40 LSAMALEGLTA
+40 LGAMALEGLTA
-51 DVGTGSDWDGVD
+51 DAGTGSEWDGVD

-103 KTSKPESSVIGRM
+103 KTAKPESSVIGRM

-125 KRSAHDP
+125 RRPAHDP

-138 LVTNQQIDDALSKA
+138 LVTNQQIDDALIKAVDEAKA
-152 IGEGKAID
+152 IGVSG
-160 VADQSKIPEIS
+160 QSKRPKIS
-171 SDLQTLVKA
+171 SDLQTLVKS
-180 SGLALSDFCRFTR
+180 SGLALSDFCQFAR

-203 RFLIENDVLK
+203 RFLIESDVLK

-236 LMLPERAGEFVTP
+236 LMLPERAGEFVTTH
-249 DDILLKL
+249 DILLKL

-272 FVDQPVKRESILDA
+272 FVDQPVKRTSISDA
-286 AKALGR
+286 AKALAG
-292 DENQYL
+292 DGNQYF

-308 TTALQLIAAELPER
+308 TTALQLIAAELPEQ

-349 FVQLANEMAERLQLP
+349 FVQLANELAERLQLP
-364 TYLVPRDRTDFPRA
+364 TYLVPRDHTDFPRA
-378 LRRRIEEAATLLSS
+378 LRRRIEEAAKLLSS
-392 LSEEALLV
+392 FNEKSLLV
-400 ITADA
+400 VTADA

-419 EPSFAQDLM
+419 EASFAQDLM
-428 SLDDLPTN
+428 SLDDIPAN
-436 VRILVSCRTSRLPE
+436 VRVLVSCRTSRLPE
-450 LSIPARFQRIELKPF
+450 LSIPVRFKRIELEPF
-465 APPETAEY
+465 ALPETAEY
-473 VRKFWNAD
+473 VRKFWNAN

-506 TDDYAQAIDALRPDG
+506 PDDYAQAIDALRPDG
-521 KALDQIFQTQLIE
+521 KALDQIFQTQLVE

-539 GDEGA
+539 GDERA

-558 VPIEV
+558 VPIDV

-578 VADLVPGFTLDDDK
+578 VADLVPGFTLDDDQ

-606 AGAEQLSEITR
+606 AGAEQLSDVTR

-634 LAVVPMMFSAGQYE
+634 LAVVPMMFSAGQHE
-648 NLLNLVESEPEP
+648 TLLNLVEREPEP

-666 DVAQRREIGIQRLHT
+666 DVAQRREIGIQRLRT

-687 TAGNNSRALRF
+687 TAGNNGRALRF
-698 ILMGAEA
+698 IMMGAEA

-744 HGPVLLQMIGHRT
+744 HGPILLQMIGYRT
-757 GPNNRSSAHELRKR
+757 GPDNRSSAHELRKR

-803 AQILCADLSTSGVSA
+803 AQILYADLSTSGVPA
-818 AVSRYRGVRP
+818 AVSRYRGLRP
-828 WRFAMNAGLAVVD
+828 WRFAMDVGLAVVD
-841 RLLAKGK
+841 RLMAEGQV
-848 FEIVNEIAD
+848 EIVREIAD
-857 SLPLHRAVFVLVPLA
+857 ALPLHRAVFVLVPLA
-872 MSGAVVD
+872 MSGALVD
-879 LARLEKGV
+879 LTRLERGL
-887 RALYALA
+887 RTLCALS
-894 KPSAKLLERHGLN
+894 KPSAKLLERYGPN
-907 QEIGPKIVDIIIS
+907 QELGPQIVDIIIS
-920 GVELLVMRGRPPA
+920 GVELAVMRGRPPT
-933 ELKSWLSPFVDTET
+933 ELKSWLSPFLDAET
-947 RRVDRLYGSH
+947 RRIDRLYGSH
-957 HNLLDA
+957 HALLDA
-963 IMRCFYLCEA
+963 IMRSFYLCEA
-973 LEGRAGKDVDPLAS
+973 LEGRVGKDVDPLAP

-993 KPNNSRGYQDTSQHD
+993 KPDSGQGYQDTSQHD
-1008 RELHEVVGSVSRVYA
+1008 RELREVVGSVSRVYA
-1023 WRAQFIAAN
+1023 WRAQFIAAK
-1032 GTMGATDGLAQDAL
+1032 GTMGADSGLAQDAL
-1046 RHLSE
+1046 RHLSD

-1071 SIAILAGEPK
+1071 SIAVLAAEPK
-1081 LAKEVVQF
+1081 LAKAIVQF

-1095 RWSSHGARNAETLLA
+1095 RWSSYGTRNAETLLA

-1117 LHGDLVSSIANDAHN
+1117 LHGDVVSSIANEAHN

-1137 IGAADKSSILARFAE
+1137 IGAVDKSSILARFAE
-1152 WLLWISP
+1152 WLLWIST
-1159 DDSRALFDVALEVA
+1159 DDSRALFDTALEVA
-1173 AELDSEIMDQIRA
+1173 AELDSEIMDQVRA
-1186 VAALVKRGQSATESP
+1186 VAALAERGQSATNAP
-1201 EMELA
+1201 ERELA

-1246 AARWQDT
+1246 SARWQDRG
-1253 DVASF
+1253 VASF
-1258 HQTLNTLIDEGVR
+1258 HQTLNPLIDEGVKR
-1271 RQQLSAGQS
+1271 RQLSVGQS
-1280 ASLMLFLKEVEA
+1280 ASLMLFLKEVEVESVA
-1292 EPVVSVIDAAREH
+1292 SVVDAAQEAH
-1305 HLICVRLAEFFAE
+1305 PTCVQLAEFFAQ
-1318 NILLER
+1318 NLLLER
-1324 VAFDDAATSL
+1324 VAFSDAASSL
-1334 IVNKGSGRWSDEYKR
+1334 VVKKGSERWAEEFKE
-1349 QKHFLRSLA
+1349 QEHFLRSRA
-1358 AAPSDEPIVTRTGSR
+1358 GARSEQPFVARTGPR
-1373 RHQRETIQVTWTRE
+1373 RQQRETIEVTWTRD

-1398 IERALTDARDQKRYV
+1398 LERTLIAARDHKQYV
-1413 SALEILATAR
+1413 SALEVLATAR
-1423 GAVDLTDRVAHL
+1423 GAVDLGDRLAHL
-1435 DALIT
+1435 DALIE
-1440 MKADISDSDFVSGLL
+1440 MKADVSDSDLISGLL

-1462 SQPAIQRWCRTKLP
+1462 TQPAVQRWCRTKLP
-1476 DAISEYLPAFSR
+1476 EAISEYLPAFSR

-1539 VSLPAAEARETAAW
+1539 VSLPAGDARESAAW

-1599 WRAAHAVRYLAH
+1599 WRAAHAVRCLAH

-1622 GQFQRTIDIAFRQPD
+1622 GQFERTTDIAFRQPD

-1650 IATDRIAQDYSALVA
+1650 IATDRIAFDCSALVA
-1665 PIGSQLFSVATDQ
+1665 PIGSRLFAVATDKA
-1678 SLPHILMRDYAA
+1678 LPHILMRDYAA
-1690 DTCRKLVAANA
+1690 DACKKLVAASA
-1701 MNLTRVQTKELKSV
+1701 MSLTRVQIKELKSV
-1715 NKSRLP
+1715 NKSSLP
-1721 KGTKKERNYGGYNF
+1721 NGTKKERNYGSYNF
-1735 FDQRKNPRLRFHFDM
+1735 FDQRKNPNLRFHFDT

-1760 WIGIFEDLTEGDFV
+1760 WIGIFEDLTEAEFI

-1786 VIDEPPYGSSEK
+1786 VIDEPPYGSREK
-1798 RKGRFNDRSWQR
+1798 RKGRFNDRSWRR

-1822 RYQSHLEWHAMWCAG
+1822 RYQSYLEWHAMWCAG
-1837 GEILKSHR
+1837 GEILTSHR
-1845 LAKQD
+1845 LAQHD
-1850 WDYGSLGYEIRID
+1850 WDYGSLDYEIRID
-1863 KLTVPP
+1863 KLTAPP

-1884 FWRPPQRPI
+1884 FWRSPQRPI
-1893 SEWRKDATDTEIIAE
+1893 DEWRKDATDTEILAE
-1908 IMVADRPGYLVVDQ
+1908 IMVADRPGYLVVYQ
-1922 STTTASRT
+1922 SATTASRT
-1930 FRHEVRIHTSLVSPA
+1930 FRHR
-1945 TASALVRALQT
+1945 
-1956 TWDDFDYRIP
+1956 
-1966 PEGDDL
+1966 
-1972 EIDDGDYVLRGWLKS
+1972 
-1987 NDGDSR
+1987 
-1993 FDRNDRFCN
+1993 
-2002 AARRIECEPGRTITS
+2002 
-2017 MLGLSRSTDRGARWF
+2017 
-2032 RSNHSEPTF
+2032 
-2041 LYEVWGHP
+2041 
-2049 EVEDDRE
+2049 
-2056 IYYDDDVRSGGYR
+2056 
-2069 LLVRISDLAEFLHSQ
+2069 
-2084 GMDLI
+2084 
-2089 LEAGLHRDEKGK
+2089 
-2101 SSSSYDDKESTEVRF
+2101 
-2116 DRLFLFKMDGTIQA
+2116 
-2130 AERDVGTWRQDS
+2130 